1 MLSGLLI
8 TNAAGQVV
16 TVSMLLASVCV
27 IAGAA
32 PSRPLLL
39 DPTQP
44 SSALKARP
52 SQLATHKHSRVFV
65 TPNADR
71 RSRAGTVE
79 TGPFLLAR
87 HTSTNTHSTVRYGA
101 RRENE
106 DTANAIIDAPMKE

>member
-52 SQLATHKHSRVFV
+52 SQLATTNTHAFLSHR
-65 TPNADR
+65 TPTEE
-71 RSRAGTVE
+71 AGTVE